1 MSFFNKERESTGA
14 LESKYAKLE
23 KEKERLELR
32 SQVRAREKEI
42 KRLSHPYREE
52 SRERAKVTGGRIA
65 RFTGSLIKEGATS
78 FAKTNRTL
86 KRTGRSMRVR
96 QSQPR
101 RRSFGQPQ
109 GTDTSLSSG
118 IASNTWAGEATV
130 MDRDFFGSSQQKD
143 LLGLQSGKD
152 LIGSNPEKKKNQRY
166 Y

>member
-32 SQVRAREKEI
+32 REVRAREKEI
-42 KRLSHPYREE
+42 KRLSHPYQEE
-52 SRERAKVTGGRIA
+52 ARGIAKGTGRRIA
-65 RFTGSLIKEGATS
+65 EFTGKIIKEDAIPSFRKTS
-78 FAKTNRTL
+78 RTL
-86 KRTGRSMRVR
+86 QRSRGRVR
-96 QSQPR
+96 QPSG

-143 LLGLQSGKD
+143 LLGLQGGKD
-152 LIGSNPEKKKNQRY
+152 LLGSNPEKKKNQRY